1 MSDDQGRHDPSD
13 DLGDPPK
20 KLEDHLTAR
29 ATWLRLLFMV
39 VITILWGVSRIVLGA
54 VVVLQFLWLLFTG
67 QTNGRLAELGQ
78 SLAVYTYQVVR
89 YLTFNTEKR
98 PFPFDT
104 DWPRA
109 EDPVE

>member
-1 MSDDQGRHDPSD
+1 MSDDQGRYDPSD
-13 DLGDPPK
+13 DIGGPPR

-29 ATWLRLLFMV
+29 TTWLRLLFMV
-39 VITILWGVSRIVLGA
+39 VIAILWGVSRIVLGA
-54 VVVLQFLWLLFTG
+54 VVAFQFLWVLFTG
-67 QTNGRLAELGQ
+67 KTNDRLTELGQ

-89 YLTFNTEKR
+89 YLTFNTEQR

-104 DWPRA
+104 DWPRP